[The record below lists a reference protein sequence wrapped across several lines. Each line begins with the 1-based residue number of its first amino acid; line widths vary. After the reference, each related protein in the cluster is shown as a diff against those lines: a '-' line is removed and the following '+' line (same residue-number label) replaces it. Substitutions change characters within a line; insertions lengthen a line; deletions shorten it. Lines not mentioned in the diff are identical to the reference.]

1 MQHIQFNK
9 VTWYSKLASIIILL
23 LALPVLTFYIGNV
36 YSRTYNVVAA
46 PAEELGLK
54 PSAWSNINLDQR
66 ELANI
71 FDVAQTSIQ
80 SESDSHMLYNIVL
93 LRKLG
98 SWVHLR
104 LDPIASDSEVHTS
117 QMYLQKI
124 NGIWSVQASDVSL
137 NEFCASH
144 KGFCL

>member
-1 MQHIQFNK
+1 MQRIQFNK
-9 VTWYSKLASIIILL
+9 VTWYSKLASVIILL

-36 YSRTYNVVAA
+36 YSRTYNTVAA
-46 PAEELGLK
+46 PAEALGLR
-54 PSAWSNINLDQR
+54 PSPWSDVNLDQR
-66 ELANI
+66 ELAQI
-71 FDVAQTSIQ
+71 FDVAQNTIQ
-80 SESDSHMLYNIVL
+80 AESNSNMLYNIVL

-117 QMYLQKI
+117 QMYLQKY
-124 NGIWSVQASDVSL
+124 NGSWHVQASDISL
-137 NEFCASH
+137 NEFCITH